1 MAVSNA
7 GIHQVVCTYQ
17 PDNPSRNRG
26 FGPVASS
33 LPMAQDVSLFQ
44 LASAVL
50 RPPGDAVG
58 NSIAYE
64 RLSSHQ
70 DVVVRRVMTVDHL
83 RRENLLSHALVA
95 EPGRLTAE
103 LALGLDES
111 DWPLGDE
118 FARVELGQR
127 LDRPDPTE
135 LERRGREGAD
145 RLRETGRGPALTEGL
160 CYLTTWLL
168 TRPRSRFSID
178 ASLVAGEPRAA
189 LLALVDMLSPVV
201 PGRWTFSTL
210 ESVESEA
217 YRLIVMPKWPLPGS
231 REYGRLRLG
240 GRLAPDGP
248 AHEAASLLVMR
259 YQTHGLPGLD
269 LLRDRS
275 GWYEMTAADR
285 AERLRDLLARHAG
298 TAPLRALPAGPA
310 LDPAGAPEETQLEA
324 EVTQEAQEAQEVQGT
339 LESAEEP
346 DEHPAPDGPETGQ
359 VPEPADEPEPVAPR
373 LSAAPLDPPPEE
385 FVLSPSGE
393 DFFAD
398 TAAERHNREAAALVE
413 RLLCARSD
421 EEGQELLREVS
432 GRAAVWNESQTRIV
446 CLTAIRCRLGVRATG
461 RRPEFR
467 YDAQSLFD
475 LLIRPAL
482 CHEEPARDWAWFVR
496 DQHTLFSSDPL
507 RSVMRGMLDQTER
520 GELDVHHSFFDVLGP
535 WATRVALRLGPLT
548 KVPPPPDRPPDIGL
562 RPRTGFLRG
571 RRGGKARGPRHAGGP
586 APAEPE
592 GNTDD
597 YVLLGKALLFLVGV
611 VIAFVVAVRF
621 INLLP

>member
-1 MAVSNA
+1 MTVSNA
-7 GIHQVVCTYQ
+7 GIHQVVCAYQ
-17 PDNPSRNRG
+17 PDNPSHNKG

-33 LPMAQDVSLFQ
+33 LAMAQEVSLFQ

-58 NSIAYE
+58 NSIAYD
-64 RLSSHQ
+64 RLSSRQ
-70 DVVVRRVMTVDHL
+70 DVIVRRVMTIDHL
-83 RRENLLSHALVA
+83 QRENLLSHALVA
-95 EPGRLTAE
+95 EPGRFTAE
-103 LALGLDES
+103 WALGLEES
-111 DWPLGDE
+111 DWPLGDD

-135 LERRGREGAD
+135 LERRCREGAD
-145 RLRETGRGPALTEGL
+145 RLRETGRGSALTEGL

-168 TRPRSRFSID
+168 SSPRGRFSID
-178 ASLVAGEPRAA
+178 SSLVAGAPRAA
-189 LLALVDMLSPVV
+189 LLALVDMLSPVL

-210 ESVESEA
+210 ESVESDA

-269 LLRDRS
+269 LLRAQP
-275 GWYEMTAADR
+275 GWDGMTAAGR

-298 TAPLRALPAGPA
+298 TAPHRALPAGPA
-310 LDPAGAPEETQLEA
+310 PDPSETTEDTRETQE
-324 EVTQEAQEAQEVQGT
+324 TQETPQA
-339 LESAEEP
+339 AEEGSEEH
-346 DEHPAPDGPETGQ
+346 DEHPAPAEQERDPDFERAE
-359 VPEPADEPEPVAPR
+359 EPDPVEPHR
-373 LSAAPLDPPPEE
+373 SAALDPPPAE

-398 TAAERHNREAAALVE
+398 ADAERRDREAAALVE
-413 RLLCARSD
+413 RLLRAHSD
-421 EEGQELLREVS
+421 EEGMELLREVS
-432 GRAAVWNESQTRIV
+432 SRAPLWNGSQTVIA
-446 CLTAIRCRLGVRATG
+446 CLTAIRYRLGLRGTG

-467 YDAQSLFD
+467 YNPQHLFD

-482 CHEEPARDWAWFVR
+482 RQEKAARDWAWFVR
-496 DQHTLFSSDPL
+496 QQHTVFSTDPL
-507 RSVMRGMLDQTER
+507 RSVMRQMLDQAER

-535 WATRVALRLGPLT
+535 WAARIALRLGPLT
-548 KVPPPPDRPPDIGL
+548 NVPPLPDRPPEIPP
-562 RPRTGFLRG
+562 RPRPGLLRG
-571 RRGGKARGPRHAGGP
+571 RRDRKAQRPRHAGGP
-586 APAEPE
+586 APAESK

-597 YVLLGKALLFLVGV
+597 FVLLGKILVFFVCFVLAVVISGALLDV
-611 VIAFVVAVRF
+611 V
-621 INLLP
+621 P